1 MFDLLSSDNNY
12 FIFMPIFNALKP
24 LIKIM
29 NSLFTSIIRLPFARK
44 TWAKGGILLSL
55 VLSTGIL
62 SGCKTPA
69 HTAALNA
76 VKGQEE
82 LSGEF
87 NQISF
92 LNGNYLIKKD
102 KFFGLYSKSGDIII
116 PCEFN
121 QISFFN
127 GGYLV
132 KKDKFFGLYSKSGDI
147 IIPCE
152 FNQISFFKGDYRVNK
167 GKFFGLCSKSGDCII
182 PCKFDQIN
190 FLNGNYRVKKGNK
203 QGLYN
208 ADGQEILP

>member
-1 MFDLLSSDNNY
+1 
-12 FIFMPIFNALKP
+12 MPIFNALKP

-44 TWAKGGILLSL
+44 TWVRGGILLSL

-102 KFFGLYSKSGDIII
+102 KFFGLYSKSGDCII
-116 PCEFN
+116 PCEF
-121 QISFFN
+121 
-127 GGYLV
+127 
-132 KKDKFFGLYSKSGDI
+132 
-147 IIPCE
+147 
-152 FNQISFFKGDYRVNK
+152 
-167 GKFFGLCSKSGDCII
+167 
-182 PCKFDQIN
+182 DQIN
-190 FLNGNYRVKKGNK
+190 LFNGDYLVKKGNK
-203 QGLYN
+203 QSLYN